1 MGHHTNWAQQE
12 RHELSDLLD
21 ALGPNHP
28 TLCEGWTTAD
38 LAAHL
43 VVRERRPDAAL
54 GIMVSALSGHTAS
67 VMETVKSLPWSELV
81 DQVRQGPPK
90 WNPFSVPVIDAA
102 ANTLEYFV
110 HYEDVRRTVD
120 GWKPRELDADFET
133 LLWSRLKAMAPL
145 MWRKAKVG
153 VTLHNG
159 ANHIIAKKNPHE
171 PRVVATG
178 AVGELVLKSYGR
190 NTCVLELLGEPE
202 AIELFN
208 STSLGL

>member
-12 RHELSDLLD
+12 RHELSDLLVQ
-21 ALGPNHP
+21 LGPNHP

-43 VVRERRPDAAL
+43 VIRERRPDAAL
-54 GIMVSALSGHTAS
+54 GIVLSAFSSHTNSVMAS
-67 VMETVKSLPWSELV
+67 VKALPWTELV
-81 DQVRQGPPK
+81 DQVRQGPPR
-90 WNPFSVPVIDAA
+90 WNPFSVPAIDAA
-102 ANTLEYFV
+102 ANTLEFFV
-110 HYEDVRRTVD
+110 HHEDVRRKVE
-120 GWKPRELDADFET
+120 GWQPRILDADFEA

-145 MWRKAKVG
+145 MWRKAQVG

-159 ANHIIAKKNPHE
+159 VNHIIAKKTPLE

-178 AVGELVLKSYGR
+178 AVSELVLKSYGR
-190 NTCVLELLGEPE
+190 NACVLELLGEPE

-208 STSLGL
+208 STQLGL

>member
-1 MGHHTNWAQQE
+1 MAKHANWAQQE

-21 ALGPNHP
+21 TLGPNHP

-54 GIMVSALSGHTAS
+54 GIMLSAFASHTAS
-67 VMETVKSLPWSELV
+67 VMASVKTLPWSELV
-81 DQVRQGPPK
+81 DQVRQGPPS
-90 WNPFSVPVIDAA
+90 WNPLSVPAIDAA

-110 HYEDVRRTVD
+110 HHEDLRRTVD
-120 GWKPRELDADFET
+120 GWQPRVLDADFEA

-145 MWRKAKVG
+145 MWRKAQVG

-159 ANHIIAKKNPHE
+159 VNHIIAKRAPQE

-190 NTCVLELLGEPE
+190 SACVLELLGEPE

-208 STSLGL
+208 TTPLGL